1 MNETNNLKKWIL
13 PVLFAILHIIIGIMC
28 IIFFAM
34 FLSPTVIGTSANNG
48 YIIFMIFII
57 FLGAIYF
64 FTSAAAIII
73 RELKR
78 QKINTEINEIQST
91 LEDYKGKIA
100 LLDTKIKSLT
110 NVKCPKCGKTYPQG
124 TKFCQDCGKNLT
136 ENSIKKDG

>member
-1 MNETNNLKKWIL
+1 MEEKTNSRNWIL
-13 PVLFAILHIIIGIMC
+13 PILFAILHIIIGITC

-34 FLSPTVIGTSANNG
+34 LLSPTVIGTSSNSS
-48 YIIFMIFII
+48 YIVFMIFII
-57 FLGAIYF
+57 FLGATYF
-64 FTSAAAIII
+64 FTSAAAVII
-73 RELKR
+73 REFKR
-78 QKINTEINEIQST
+78 QKINTEINEIQNT

>member
-34 FLSPTVIGTSANNG
+34 FLSPTAIGTLANNG

-57 FLGAIYF
+57 FLGATYF

-78 QKINTEINEIQST
+78 QKMSIEINKIQNT
-91 LEDYKGKIA
+91 LEEYKGKNA
-100 LLDTKIKSLT
+100 LLDIKFKSLT
-110 NVKCPKCGKTYPQG
+110 DIKCPKCGKTYPQG